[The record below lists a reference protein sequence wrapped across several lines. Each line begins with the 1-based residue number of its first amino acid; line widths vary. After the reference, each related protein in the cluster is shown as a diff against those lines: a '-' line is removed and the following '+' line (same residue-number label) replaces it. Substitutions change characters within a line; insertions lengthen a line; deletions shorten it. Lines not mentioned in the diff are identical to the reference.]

1 MSEVKES
8 VGLNQKINSN
18 HVASF
23 PSITLNIKI
32 SPDALSGSN
41 PISVVADLVHLEKL
55 EEPSSILPTEKRKRG
70 TAEIMHGEK
79 RLKDIECVSPINL
92 SSENTNGSVDKIN
105 DKFQNVR
112 KISSNPGK
120 TAVVHPRSDKTDPN
134 LGTISNE
141 PQQANANR
149 TNKLPSRS
157 ATSSSDNLGYIV
169 PMSYP
174 YISPSCFTQDP
185 RMLMNTNVVPHMA
198 HSAVN
203 TSYSFLQSS
212 FRNVTKSTNQD
223 MNNANNR
230 FG

>member
-1 MSEVKES
+1 MKES

-18 HVASF
+18 PVASF

-41 PISVVADLVHLEKL
+41 PISVVADLVHPEKL
-55 EEPSSILPTEKRKRG
+55 EEPSSILPTEKRKRD

-79 RLKDIECVSPINL
+79 RLKDIECASPINL
-92 SSENTNGSVDKIN
+92 SSENTK

-112 KISSNPGK
+112 RISSNPGN
-120 TAVVHPRSDKTDPN
+120 TAVVHPRSDKADPN

-141 PQQANANR
+141 AQQPNTNR

-169 PMSYP
+169 PISYP
-174 YISPSCFTQDP
+174 YISPSCFAQDP

-230 FG
+230 FV